1 MLAQRPVTSSKHR
14 RTQSAEGQRVHTHQ
28 GLGAVGAVEAG
39 LDLGELGPD
48 DVRIVRETVI
58 VDLPDARILGSS
70 LDEDKTGLYD
80 RDRGVLRLR
89 GNDDLIEAARREA
102 EDRIVETAREN
113 DILEKAQNNAEES
126 ITVLVTSLG
135 YERVL
140 IT

>member
-28 GLGAVGAVEAG
+28 GLGAVGEVEAG
-39 LDLGELGPD
+39 IDLGELGPD
-48 DVRIVRETVI
+48 DVRIVGETVI

-89 GNDDLIEAARREA
+89 GNDDLIKAARREA